1 MRLKKHANYCI
12 YNALHCN
19 FCLHLGLHEG
29 GVKPVKMAKNKKAP
43 TIVSAL
49 KLERK
54 TGLKPATPSLEG

>member
-1 MRLKKHANYCI
+1 MSYVAISAYIFAYMFAYIR
-12 YNALHCN
+12 
-19 FCLHLGLHEG
+19 
-29 GVKPVKMAKNKKAP
+29 GVKPVKMAKNEKAL

>member
-1 MRLKKHANYCI
+1 MISAYISVYTR
-12 YNALHCN
+12 
-19 FCLHLGLHEG
+19 
-29 GVKPVKMAKNKKAP
+29 GVKPVKMAKNEKAL